1 LEQDGIGSPGDVM
14 LDHKFIEKIRE
25 YGGKKALAEIVELY
39 FADQVLLLG
48 HIREALAANDSA
60 RLQDRAHA
68 LKGCSI
74 NLGAVEIG
82 SLCEKIER
90 LSAAGELRE
99 AAPLVDQL
107 EFEASAVRHELQL
120 ELSK

>member
-1 LEQDGIGSPGDVM
+1 M

-25 YGGKKALAEIVELY
+25 YGGKKALTEIVELY
-39 FADQVLLLG
+39 FADQVQLLE
-48 HIREALAANDSA
+48 HIREALAASDA
-60 RLQDRAHA
+60 TRLRDRAHA

-99 AAPLVDQL
+99 ATALVDQL
-107 EFEASAVRHELQL
+107 EFEASAVRHELRL

>member
-1 LEQDGIGSPGDVM
+1 M
-14 LDHKFIEKIRE
+14 LDRKFIEKIRE
-25 YGGKKALAEIVELY
+25 YGGQNAVVEIVELY
-39 FADQVLLLG
+39 FADQALLLD

-60 RLQDRAHA
+60 RLLDRAHA

-82 SLCEKIER
+82 SLCEKIEQ
-90 LSAAGELRE
+90 LSAARELSE
-99 AAPLVDQL
+99 AAAIVDQL

>member
-1 LEQDGIGSPGDVM
+1 MGSLGAVM

-25 YGGKKALAEIVELY
+25 YGGNKALAEIVELY
-39 FADQVLLLG
+39 FADQVLLLD

-99 AAPLVDQL
+99 AAAMVDQL

>member
-1 LEQDGIGSPGDVM
+1 M

-25 YGGKKALAEIVELY
+25 YGGKRALAEIVDLY
-39 FADQVLLLG
+39 FSDQVLLLE
-48 HIREALAANDSA
+48 HIREALAASDA
-60 RLQDRAHA
+60 TRLRDRAHA

-99 AAPLVDQL
+99 ATALVDQL
-107 EFEASAVRHELQL
+107 ELEASVVRHELQL

>member
-1 LEQDGIGSPGDVM
+1 M

-25 YGGKKALAEIVELY
+25 YGGKKALTEIVELY

-48 HIREALAANDSA
+48 HIREALAANDAA

-90 LSAAGELRE
+90 LSVAGDRIQAAAIL
-99 AAPLVDQL
+99 DKL
-107 EFEASAVRHELQL
+107 ESEASAVRDELRL

>member
-1 LEQDGIGSPGDVM
+1 M
-14 LDHKFIEKIRE
+14 LDYKFIEKIRE

-99 AAPLVDQL
+99 AAALVDQL
-107 EFEASAVRHELQL
+107 EFEASAVRQELQL

>member
-1 LEQDGIGSPGDVM
+1 M

-25 YGGKKALAEIVELY
+25 YGGKNALAEIVELY
-39 FADQVLLLG
+39 FADQVQLLDN
-48 HIREALAANDSA
+48 IRQALAANDSA
-60 RLQDRAHA
+60 RLRDRAHA

-90 LSAAGELRE
+90 LSADGELRE
-99 AAPLVDQL
+99 AAAMVDQL
-107 EFEASAVRHELQL
+107 EFEASAVRQELQL

>member
-1 LEQDGIGSPGDVM
+1 M

-25 YGGKKALAEIVELY
+25 YGGKKAVAEIVELY
-39 FADQVLLLG
+39 FADQVQLLD
-48 HIREALAANDSA
+48 HIREALVANDPE

-82 SLCEKIER
+82 SLCEKLER
-90 LSAAGELRE
+90 LCASGDLRE
-99 AAPLVDQL
+99 AGAMVDQL
-107 EFEASAVRHELQL
+107 EFEASAVRHELQV

>member
-1 LEQDGIGSPGDVM
+1 GSSGAAM

-25 YGGKKALAEIVELY
+25 YGGKKALSEIIELY
-39 FADQVLLLG
+39 FADQVLLLD
-48 HIREALAANDSA
+48 HIRKALAANDA
-60 RLQDRAHA
+60 PRLQDRAHA

-90 LSAAGELRE
+90 FSTTGDLRE
-99 AAPLVDQL
+99 AAAVVDQL

-120 ELSK
+120 EISK